1 MKMRRQL
8 IAGALAFS
16 AFTTGAHADQAG
28 ETLVKSFIEK
38 IDKLDAWSAAAT
50 RVSSEGTATVVEGLT
65 IARTDGPAKLEAAK
79 ISLDRLAEKPDGG
92 LTIDVLNANGLK
104 LSGAT
109 WALDIPSASGRAIAT
124 PSSSGFNFDSAKPF
138 TSLAQIYTALTVT
151 EFDDFAI
158 ARASLAQTFEIA
170 GTAEKTSTTTRY
182 SNFRLDHLKKGMLA
196 GESIERIDSATAGT
210 AAGPVTIVF
219 EGFTGKNFD
228 LAGLAH
234 VVDPAAY
241 AGGKGDGLWKT
252 AFESAGYAKI
262 SVKNGTRETFSAGP
276 ITMTGWQVRQTPEP
290 VAPLFDQLF
299 AAGPPGEENLAS
311 FMREHIGALLGWFR
325 IGSISAKAVNAFP
338 QEGGRIALASLAL
351 DDLSIE
357 TLKRLAFEGLAIES
371 PEATVRVQGFEM
383 GDVIWPSLSAVI
395 AIAQLQEA
403 NEKGIIPDV
412 ALIDQATSGF
422 LGIVPR
428 IGTLAI
434 TGVEIGIA
442 GGQPFKLG
450 EYRATTEGG
459 TGLLPR
465 SARAKLSGVII
476 PGGILHASPEMGQI
490 FDALGYSEIL
500 IEGEGET
507 DHDEASGRYT
517 SSGRLAVKDAGI
529 LSMASAIGGLTAE
542 RVKALVKPIASASGK
557 DVDQSMLMVAAGPI
571 SIESFTLRF
580 DDASLIK
587 RLLPFAAK
595 MQGMDEATLIGN
607 TTAIMQI
614 GLAALGNQTFTSEA
628 VGAVGAFLKEP
639 KSLSVALRPTK
650 PVTIQELMALDPSK
664 PGAAIDLLGVH
675 VTAND

>member
-1 MKMRRQL
+1 MTMRRQL
-8 IAGALAFS
+8 IAGAFAFS
-16 AFTTGAHADQAG
+16 AFTTGAHADQTG
-28 ETLVKSFIEK
+28 EALVKSFIEK
-38 IDKLDAWSAAAT
+38 IDKLDAWAAAAK
-50 RVSSEGTATVVEGLT
+50 RISSQGPTTVVEELT

-104 LSGAT
+104 LSGGT
-109 WALDIPSASGRAIAT
+109 WTLDIPSASGHAISTAGA
-124 PSSSGFNFDSAKPF
+124 SGFNFDSAKPF
-138 TSLAQIYTALTVT
+138 TSLAQIYTALTAT

-158 ARASLAQTFEIA
+158 AQASLAQTFEIA
-170 GTAEKTSTTTRY
+170 SAAEKASTTTRY
-182 SNFRLDHLKKGMLA
+182 TNFRLDRLKKGVLA
-196 GESIERIDSATAGT
+196 SESIDRIDSAMTGTAGSVNV
-210 AAGPVTIVF
+210 AF
-219 EGFTGKNFD
+219 DGFTGKNFD

-252 AFESAGYAKI
+252 AFEAAGYAKI
-262 SVKNGTRETFSAGP
+262 SVKKGTNESFSAGP
-276 ITMTGWQVRQTPEP
+276 IAVTGLQVRQTPEP
-290 VAPLFDQLF
+290 IAPLLDALF
-299 AAGPPGEENLAS
+299 AAGEPSEDKLSG
-311 FMREHIGALLGWFR
+311 FVQEHIADLLGWFR
-325 IGSISAKAVNAFP
+325 IGSISAKAINASP
-338 QEGGRIALASLAL
+338 PEGGKIGLAL
-351 DDLSIE
+351 LELEDLSIE
-357 TLKRLAFEGLAIES
+357 SMKRLALEGLAIES
-371 PEATVRVQGFEM
+371 PEATVRIQDFEM

-395 AIAQLQEA
+395 AIAQLQEV
-403 NEKGIIPDV
+403 NEKGIIPDA
-412 ALIDQATSGF
+412 ALIDQATGGF

-428 IGTLAI
+428 IGRLAI

-465 SARAKLSGVII
+465 SAKAKLSGLVI
-476 PGGILHASPEMGQI
+476 PKGVLHASPAVGQI
-490 FDALGYSEIL
+490 FDALGYSELL
-500 IEGEGET
+500 IEGDGET
-507 DHDEASGRYT
+507 AHDEASGRYT

-529 LSMASAIGGLTAE
+529 LSMASALGGLTAE
-542 RVKALVKPIASASGK
+542 RIKALVKPIASASGS
-557 DVDQSMLMVAAGPI
+557 DPDQSLLMAAAGPI

-580 DDASLIK
+580 DDASLIR

-595 MQGMDEATLIGN
+595 MQGMDEATLIAN

-614 GLAALGNQTFTSEA
+614 GLAALGNQTFTSEV